1 MIEPYLLNILCII
14 PILIILNFSFI
25 TSDYIRANIYVSLFT
40 TFLVT
45 LFYYVYTIPA
55 IPKGVLDA
63 ITILLAV
70 ILFFSFVFFMITL
83 SEKYPDE
90 SDLTFRRIMAVLLS
104 ISSTCLIIM
113 YV

>member
-25 TSDYIRANIYVSLFT
+25 TSDYIRANIYIDLFIV
-40 TFLVT
+40 FIVT
-45 LFYYVYTIPA
+45 LFYYLYTIPA
-55 IPKGVLDA
+55 IPQGVIEA
-63 ITILLAV
+63 ITMLLA
-70 ILFFSFVFFMITL
+70 IIFFFSFVFFMITL
-83 SEKYPDE
+83 SESEPNKSE
-90 SDLTFRRIMAVLLS
+90 LTFRRTMAVLLS